1 MGWTMQ
7 NKFSKVW
14 GSVLQFYNARL
25 GGLNVNIAKFCFSL
39 NFQEMK
45 KSLIM
50 KTSYLSKV
58 HLGFVE
64 AQSWWDTA
72 DFVFPKSAADF
83 KTLYTSNLPS
93 YVLWLAQSPL
103 HQFVMQF
110 TQLEQMSPQTFVV
123 SNKAFPLAATCWSL
137 SLSLMLA
144 DSSYF

>member
-1 MGWTMQ
+1 M
-7 NKFSKVW
+7 
-14 GSVLQFYNARL
+14 
-25 GGLNVNIAKFCFSL
+25 NIAKFCFSL

-93 YVLWLAQSPL
+93 YVL
-103 HQFVMQF
+103 
-110 TQLEQMSPQTFVV
+110 
-123 SNKAFPLAATCWSL
+123 
-137 SLSLMLA
+137 
-144 DSSYF
+144 